1 VRKSIPYFSL
11 TPLAQRKVPL
21 GVRVAAGVFCFFAK
35 VHKKFARKKG
45 KSQIIAYIIL

>member
-11 TPLAQRKVPL
+11 TPLAQRKVSL
-21 GVRVAAGVFCFFAK
+21 GVRVVAGIFCFFAK